1 MQLNEIKFRDLIFY
15 SGFYD
20 NISEYISY
28 NSFSNSGKTIIVHIN
43 LRNYYYILKDNALR
57 EFLKDK
63 CMMLFEGIGMK
74 IGFYMKGYGLI
85 PDLNGTDLFP
95 VLINKLSIK
104 KARIYLL
111 GSECSV
117 INRTAL
123 LINQKY
129 KGVVLTGFNHGF
141 FDSGNENKLV
151 YKINKSE
158 PDILIIGMGF
168 PLQEKFIYR
177 NYDRLNVPVVW
188 CVGGLFDTL
197 SGHKKRAPRTIR
209 KLRLEWLYR
218 MAKEP
223 KRMLHRNT
231 IAAFHSL
238 KDIMLK
244 R

>member
-15 SGFYD
+15 SGYYENIARYITYD
-20 NISEYISY
+20 
-28 NSFSNSGKTIIVHIN
+28 SFPKVGKTIIVHIN
-43 LRNYYYILKDNALR
+43 LRNYYYMLKDNALR
-57 EFLKDK
+57 EFLKEK
-63 CMMLFEGIGMK
+63 CLMLFEGIGMK
-74 IGFYMKGYGLI
+74 IGLYMKGYGLI

-95 VLINKLSIK
+95 YLIKELSEK

-123 LINQKY
+123 LINKEY
-129 KGVVLTGFNHGF
+129 EGVDLTGYNHGF
-141 FDSGNENKLV
+141 FDLSNEKGILDD
-151 YKINKSE
+151 INKSE

-177 NYDRLNVPVVW
+177 NYNKLNVPLIW

-197 SGHKKRAPRTIR
+197 SGYKKRAPRTIR

-231 IAAFHSL
+231 IAAFYSL
-238 KDIMLK
+238 MDIMLK
-244 R
+244 P